1 MNKKVFR
8 WSSIF
13 LQSPVSFT
21 SKLTLRMIS
30 QAIKIQLGSLEGG
43 GGKVLGSEA
52 LVKAQDLVC
61 SSVDLHFTTLIFFF
75 FVLQSNWNEIVDSF
89 DDMNLSESL
98 LRGIYAYGFEKPSAI
113 QQRAILPCIKGK
125 TTLLW
130 NKF

>member
-75 FVLQSNWNEIVDSF
+75 FLFCRVTG
-89 DDMNLSESL
+89 MRSL
-98 LRGIYAYGFEKPSAI
+98 TALM
-113 QQRAILPCIKGK
+113 
-125 TTLLW
+125 T
-130 NKF
+130 

>member
-13 LQSPVSFT
+13 LQSLVSFT

-52 LVKAQDLVC
+52 LVKAQDFVC

-75 FVLQSNWNEIVDSF
+75 C
-89 DDMNLSESL
+89 
-98 LRGIYAYGFEKPSAI
+98 SAE
-113 QQRAILPCIKGK
+113 
-125 TTLLW
+125 
-130 NKF
+130 